1 MLERAPE
8 RAPSMT
14 SRILIIGFGNE
25 LMGDDGA
32 GPAAVRELLGQALA
46 AGARIEDGGTDAL
59 TLPGWWRGER
69 EVWIIDA
76 VHSGQP
82 PGTIHR
88 LDHEAILSLSSAS
101 SSCHHLS
108 LPECLRWIAHAC
120 QQMGVVRYRMW
131 GIEAATVTPGAGLS
145 APVAGAVARVTVE
158 VCEALAASSADCE

>member
-1 MLERAPE
+1 MLEQSADGD
-8 RAPSMT
+8 ST
-14 SRILIIGFGNE
+14 VSDVLVIGFGNE

-32 GPAAVRELLGQALA
+32 GPAAVRKLLGQALA

-76 VHSGQP
+76 VHSGRP

-88 LDHEAILSLSSAS
+88 LDHEAVVSLSSAS

-108 LPECLRWIAHAC
+108 LPECLRWIAHAYP
-120 QQMGVVRYRMW
+120 QMGAVRYRMW
-131 GIEAATVTPGAGLS
+131 GIEAASVTLGAGLS
-145 APVAGAVARVTVE
+145 APVAGAVGEVTVE
-158 VCEALAASSADCE
+158 VRAALAASSIGCD